1 MEGERLGSEVAAR
14 TIEELATLVLKIE
27 ADFKSK
33 FGKPIKR
40 FHVVQ
45 AASDVFNE
53 KISAY
58 LRQRLEHLPLNDL
71 IQLLHLLYNE
81 VGMEEG
87 GLEMAPEDQQ
97 VDIAPSS
104 LPLSPVDKQTEKK
117 KRGRPKKL
125 G

>member
-14 TIEELATLVLKIE
+14 TFEELATLVLKIE
-27 ADFKSK
+27 ADFKK
-33 FGKPIKR
+33 QYGKPIKR

-87 GLEMAPEDQQ
+87 GLEMAPADEQ
-97 VDIAPSS
+97 VEIVPNRP
-104 LPLSPVDKQTEKK
+104 PLSPVDKQMEKK
-117 KRGRPKKL
+117 RRGRPKKL